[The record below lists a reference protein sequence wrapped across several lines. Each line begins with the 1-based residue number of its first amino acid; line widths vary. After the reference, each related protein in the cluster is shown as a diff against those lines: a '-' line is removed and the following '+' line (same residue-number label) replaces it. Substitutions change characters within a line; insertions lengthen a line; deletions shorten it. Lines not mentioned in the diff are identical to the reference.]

1 MLCSFIRQQSRYCGV
16 KLTAHTS
23 QLTPYR
29 RSVYICD
36 SPVRFG
42 DTIGAE
48 DRRHVAPGLGVR
60 EDSRYETPG
69 FPVREERD
77 TTPKGCAR
85 MNALVNKEDLAD
97 LDRGMGDE
105 RSRQLPP
112 PARSARP
119 STPPV
124 AAKTVRRQPLDL
136 FSPDMFV
143 PDPGPPTTA
152 SAFPPDRQVRPVPDR
167 RPIPFVD
174 GPPEIDP
181 RIHPSQISDP
191 LTRETSDGL
200 HEHPFSLSSDPRFLY
215 HSVAHDRA
223 AQAMLDAIRRR
234 DGIVV
239 LTGEVGV
246 GKTILCRAVVEQL
259 DRRTLTSLISD
270 PFDGAEDLL
279 KTVLV
284 DFGVIS
290 RDDVTHGRLARA
302 SLADLSAALR
312 DFLFSL
318 APLQAF
324 AVVIVDE
331 AQRLPVELL
340 DEIRAVAELGGDEQL
355 LQVMLVGRPALSA
368 TLAKPELRQLVGR
381 VSARAS
387 LGPLASDEVA
397 GYVTHRLGIAGMSPH
412 VEFDDPSVARLYE
425 LSGGVPRTINL
436 LCDRAL
442 ALGQAASS
450 GTIDEWMVD
459 SAAEDL
465 DLAPPASRSSLV
477 RMAVTVAVL
486 AMLGIIGAAAGAFVF
501 RTDVSALISRWQA
514 APAPPAEPR
523 PALARPY
530 EPAPPSAA
538 EQQVHP

>member
-1 MLCSFIRQQSRYCGV
+1 
-16 KLTAHTS
+16 
-23 QLTPYR
+23 
-29 RSVYICD
+29 
-36 SPVRFG
+36 
-42 DTIGAE
+42 
-48 DRRHVAPGLGVR
+48 
-60 EDSRYETPG
+60 
-69 FPVREERD
+69 
-77 TTPKGCAR
+77 
-85 MNALVNKEDLAD
+85 MNAPVNKEDPRRVLADDPAFLSGLAD
-97 LDRGMGDE
+97 LDHRMGDE
-105 RSRQLPP
+105 RSRPLPP

-119 STPPV
+119 STLPV
-124 AAKTVRRQPLDL
+124 AATAVGRQPLDL

-143 PDPGPPTTA
+143 PDPGPPTTG
-152 SAFPPDRQVRPVPDR
+152 SALPPDQHLRPVPDR

-181 RIHPSQISDP
+181 RIHPSQISYA
-191 LTRETSDGL
+191 LTHETTSYGL
-200 HEHPFSLSSDPRFLY
+200 HEQPFSLSSDPRFLY

-246 GKTILCRAVVEQL
+246 GKTLLCRAVVEQL

-302 SLADLSAALR
+302 SLADLSTALR

-324 AVVIVDE
+324 AVVIIDE
-331 AQRLPVELL
+331 AQRLSVELL
-340 DEIRAVAELGGDEQL
+340 DEIRAIAELGGDEQL
-355 LQVMLVGRPALSA
+355 LQLILVGRPALSA
-368 TLAKPELRQLVGR
+368 TLAKPELRQLVR
-381 VSARAS
+381 RLSARAS

-397 GYVTHRLGIAGMSPH
+397 GYVTHRLGIAGTSPR

-442 ALGQAASS
+442 AVGQAASAS
-450 GTIDEWMVD
+450 TIDEWMVD

-465 DLAPPASRSSLV
+465 DLALPASRSSMV
-477 RMAVTVAVL
+477 RLAVTVAVL

-514 APAPPAEPR
+514 APAAPAKPH
-523 PALARPY
+523 PSLAPPY
-530 EPAPPSAA
+530 EPVPPSEA
-538 EQQVHP
+538 EQHVHP